1 MHSFPSSQ
9 SKSECQ
15 WRCWSM
21 SSSESICPRCEAWR
35 LKQWRADSW
44 PTLVLVPWNTNDAF
58 WSTTLN
64 KSEGLLRQY
73 LCCRKAI
80 LMWYTKYQLW
90 SWSLLVWIT
99 LIITYGT
106 NWTECGFNYMH
117 LKPCP
122 HTDCIP
128 VPLHGYTSFIYGS
141 FSEVGSKY
149 VTSNL
154 KNKVQRRK
162 LKSGYLI
169 NMIVLLLNLEKDSKE
184 MLLFSYQGL
193 SKYVTAQPRA
203 VEAWTP
209 TFVKNGCY
217 TWITRK
223 RNKSY
228 SL

>member
-1 MHSFPSSQ
+1 MKSS
-9 SKSECQ
+9 CV
-15 WRCWSM
+15 
-21 SSSESICPRCEAWR
+21 SIWLFTSVTNLLLTCCI
-35 LKQWRADSW
+35 D
-44 PTLVLVPWNTNDAF
+44 VLQEL
-58 WSTTLN
+58 STDLQ
-64 KSEGLLRQY
+64 LF
-73 LCCRKAI
+73 I
-80 LMWYTKYQLW
+80 LHTHLIQQLHLSTDLQLFILHTFNSATSPINRPAAVHLTYTFNSATSPINRPAAVHL
-90 SWSLLVWIT
+90 
-99 LIITYGT
+99 TYT
-106 NWTECGFNYMH
+106 FNSATSPINRPAAVH
-117 LKPCP
+117 L
-122 HTDCIP
+122 T
-128 VPLHGYTSFIYGS
+128 YGS
-141 FSEVGSKY
+141 FSEVGFKY

-193 SKYVTAQPRA
+193 SKYVTTQPRA